1 MIGIASVSYDAVGWR
16 VFHGDP
22 VANDLGNRG
31 GARRVSRT
39 ATLGGG
45 CVVYDTCYTD
55 SDRTI
60 TVTVPSPKTADLYF
74 ADHVCRNCPRVW
86 IFTREGVFAG
96 VPERHAVTGGVLKI
110 TILVTDRLDA

>member
-1 MIGIASVSYDAVGWR
+1 MIAIASATYDPIGWR

-39 ATLGGG
+39 ATLDGG
-45 CVVYDTCYTD
+45 CVVYDAGYTD

-60 TVTVPSPKTADLYF
+60 TVTVPSTKMADLDF

-96 VPERHAVTGGVLKI
+96 VPKRHAVTGGVLKI
-110 TILVTDRLDA
+110 TILVTDKLDA